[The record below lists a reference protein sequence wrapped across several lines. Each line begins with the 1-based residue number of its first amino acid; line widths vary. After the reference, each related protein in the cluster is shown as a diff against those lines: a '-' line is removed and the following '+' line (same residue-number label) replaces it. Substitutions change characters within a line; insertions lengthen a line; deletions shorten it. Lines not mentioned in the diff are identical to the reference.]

1 MTCSACSLHVAK
13 AAKSVEGV
21 RSASVNLLENRLV
34 VESDDISDDRIRQAV
49 RSAGYDLVM
58 GDPPPGRISS
68 SPDEDPAHHLF
79 CFSYSAYVSLYGAY
93 VGFSSPSMDP

>member
-1 MTCSACSLHVAK
+1 MTCSACSLHVEK

-21 RSASVNLLENRLV
+21 RSAAVNLLENRLV

-58 GDPPPGRISS
+58 GDPPALGLSF
-68 SPDEDPAHHLF
+68 AQ
-79 CFSYSAYVSLYGAY
+79 
-93 VGFSSPSMDP
+93 